1 MAGLSHGKS
10 CLTTDFA
17 NRAFCYGVFSIPL
30 QLLFTAGET
39 AFNDKYNDDISLD
52 CEFLND
58 QESSPVLFSP
68 RLYCESVGSYL
79 VGSAAIGPKA
89 YSITHNLKCIV

>member
-39 AFNDKYNDDISLD
+39 AFNDR
-52 CEFLND
+52 EFKLEV
-58 QESSPVLFSP
+58 QL
-68 RLYCESVGSYL
+68 
-79 VGSAAIGPKA
+79 
-89 YSITHNLKCIV
+89 